1 MKYLWTYIL
10 MRRVEQGKEF
20 FGVEKVKKKR
30 EEEIGE
36 RVERSLTHV
45 GEIIDQDDLLY
56 KVVR

>member
-1 MKYLWTYIL
+1 
-10 MRRVEQGKEF
+10 MRRIEQGKEF